1 MSAFLLDTNLLIA
14 LLWPSH
20 EHHGKV
26 VAWFTRHRTQGWA
39 TCPITEAGFVRIVSN
54 PAFSRDAVSPREAV
68 AVLAA
73 NTAAPDHRF
82 WPDDLPYAEAV
93 SHIGVRL
100 IGHQQ
105 ATDAYLLG
113 LAAHKKGQ
121 LATLDQRIST
131 LIDPKSFLLKAL
143 VNITQAPI

>member
-1 MSAFLLDTNLLIA
+1 MSVFLLDTNLLIA

-20 EHHGKV
+20 EHHDK
-26 VAWFTRHRTQGWA
+26 AISWFTGHRVQGWA
-39 TCPITEAGFVRIVSN
+39 TSPITEAGFVRIVSN

-93 SHIGVRL
+93 SGVGVRL

-113 LAAHKKGQ
+113 LAAHKKGM
-121 LATLDQRIST
+121 LASLDQRISA
-131 LIDPKSFLLKAL
+131 LIQPKSPLQSALLIIA
-143 VNITQAPI
+143 